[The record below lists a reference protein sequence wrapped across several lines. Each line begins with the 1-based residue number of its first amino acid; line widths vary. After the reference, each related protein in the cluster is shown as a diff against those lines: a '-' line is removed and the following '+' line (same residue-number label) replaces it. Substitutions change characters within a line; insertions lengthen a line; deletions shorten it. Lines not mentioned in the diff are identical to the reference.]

1 MTGPT
6 KQTLTRRTLLHAGG
20 GLLATPFITRIA
32 WADARQVNVYNWADY
47 IGETT
52 IADFEAATGIKTV
65 YDNYDSAEG
74 AEAKLMAGQ
83 SGYDV
88 VVTASRNIPRF
99 LPAGILQKLDKSK
112 LPNISHLDPAVLAV
126 VAKLDPGN
134 EHTIPYMWGTTGVTY
149 NTKLVGER
157 LPGANLKSLDMFF
170 KPEMAEKLSDCGINM
185 IDSPATVIPMVL
197 AYLGKDPLSEDPGD
211 LDLVVE
217 AFAKT
222 RRTVRS
228 FVNAQFLNSL
238 VAQELCMT
246 TAWAG
251 DYATALNRA
260 KESNIDISLSY
271 EVPETGGT
279 MWLDTFIIPSDAANV
294 DAAHV
299 FLNYM
304 MEPEV
309 IAKATNYVSYAN
321 ANKDANA
328 FVDKAILDNP
338 AVYPDADVMKR
349 VFLPKA
355 VSPEY
360 EQARTRAWTK
370 IMTGS

>member
-1 MTGPT
+1 MTEM
-6 KQTLTRRTLLHAGG
+6 KRRNFLAATT
-20 GLLATPFITRIA
+20 GLLATPFVSRIA
-32 WADARQVNVYNWADY
+32 WADAKQVNVYNWADY

-52 IADFEAATGIKTV
+52 IADFEAATGIKAV
-65 YDNYDSAEG
+65 YDNYDSAEA
-74 AEAKLMAGQ
+74 AEAKLMAGS

-99 LPAGILQKLDKSK
+99 LPAGIMQMLDKSK
-112 LPNISHLDPAVLAV
+112 LPNMSHLDPAVMAV

-149 NTKLVGER
+149 NAKLVEQR
-157 LPGANLKSLDMFF
+157 VPGANLKSLDMFF
-170 KPEMAEKLSDCGINM
+170 KPEIASKLSDCGVNM

-197 AYLGKDPLSEDPGD
+197 AYLGKDPLSEDLGD
-211 LDLVVE
+211 LDLVVA
-217 AFAKT
+217 AFART
-222 RRTVRS
+222 RQSIRS
-228 FVNAQFLNSL
+228 FNNSQFLNAL
-238 VAQELCMT
+238 VAQDVCMT

-260 KESNIDISLSY
+260 RESSIDVKLSY

-279 MWLDTFIIPSDAANV
+279 MWLDTFVIPKDAANV
-294 DAAHV
+294 EAAHV

-328 FVDKAILDNP
+328 FVDKSILDNP
-338 AVYPDADVMKR
+338 AVYPDAEVMKR

-355 VSPEY
+355 VSQEY
-360 EQARTRAWTK
+360 ESARARAWTR

>member
-1 MTGPT
+1 MTG
-6 KQTLTRRTLLHAGG
+6 LTRRTLLNTGTA
-20 GLLATPFITRIA
+20 LLATPFITRIA
-32 WADARQVNVYNWADY
+32 WADAKQVNVYNWADY

-74 AEAKLMAGQ
+74 AEAKLMAGS

-99 LPAGILQKLDKSK
+99 LPAGILHKLDKSK
-112 LPNISHLDPAVLAV
+112 LPNISHLDPSVLAI

-149 NTKLVGER
+149 NTKLIEKR
-157 LPGANLKSLDMFF
+157 LPKPNYASFDMFF
-170 KPEMAEKLSDCGINM
+170 KPEFSGKLSDCGLNM
-185 IDSPATVIPMVL
+185 IDSPATVVPMVL
-197 AYLGKDPLSEDPGD
+197 AYLGKDPLSEDPKD
-211 LDLVVE
+211 LDAVVE
-217 AFAKT
+217 AFAKV
-222 RRTVRS
+222 RKAIRS
-228 FVNAQFLNSL
+228 FDNSQYTTQL
-238 VAQELCMT
+238 VSQDLCMT
-246 TAWAG
+246 TNWAG
-251 DYATALNRA
+251 DYAVAKNRA
-260 KESNIDISLSY
+260 RESNIDISLRY
-271 EVPETGGT
+271 DVPETGGT

-321 ANKDANA
+321 ANRDANA

-338 AVYPDADVMKR
+338 AVYPDEDVKKR
-349 VFLPKA
+349 IWLPKA

-360 EQARTRAWTK
+360 ESARTRAWTR

>member
-1 MTGPT
+1 MTGM
-6 KQTLTRRTLLHAGG
+6 KRRTFVAAGAG
-20 GLLATPFITRIA
+20 ALAAPFITRIA
-32 WADARQVNVYNWADY
+32 WADAKEVNVYNWADY

-52 IADFEAATGIKTV
+52 IADFEAATGIKAV
-65 YDNYDSAEG
+65 YDNYDSAE
-74 AEAKLMAGQ
+74 ACEAKLMAGS

-99 LPAGILQKLDKSK
+99 IPANVIQKIDKAK
-112 LPNISHLDPAVLAV
+112 LPGIKHLDPAVLAV

-134 EHTIPYMWGTTGVTY
+134 EHTIPYMWGTTGITY
-149 NTKLVGER
+149 NTKLVEAR
-157 LPGANLKSLDMFF
+157 VPGANLKSFDVYF
-170 KPEMAEKLSDCGINM
+170 KPEIVSKLSDCGINM
-185 IDSPATVIPMVL
+185 IDSPATIMPMLL
-197 AYLGKDPLSEDPGD
+197 AYLGKDPLSENPAD
-211 LDLVVE
+211 LDAVVE
-217 AFAKT
+217 AFAKVRQSITAFDNNQYTT
-222 RRTVRS
+222 R
-228 FVNAQFLNSL
+228 L

-246 TAWAG
+246 TNWAG

-260 KESNIDISLSY
+260 KESNIDISLRY

-279 MWLDTFIIPSDAANV
+279 MWLDTFVIPKDAANV
-294 DAAHV
+294 EAAHV

-304 MEPEV
+304 LEPEV

-321 ANKDANA
+321 ANKDANP
-328 FVDKAILDNP
+328 FVDKTILENP
-338 AVYPDADVMKR
+338 AVYPDAEVMKR

-360 EQARTRAWTK
+360 ESARTRAWTK